1 MRRLGLF
8 VVGVVIGV
16 LLGWLAFAAAQIVA
30 PLPCG
35 QSVACLQQRVLDLK
49 DHREFLEDQLALAK
63 SLNERLTAQ
72 LAACRAPQEVR
83 PPNSS
88 TP

>member
-35 QSVACLQQRVLDLK
+35 QSAACLRYRVKDLQ
-49 DHREFLEDQLALAK
+49 DYRDFVEDQLALAK
-63 SLNERLTAQ
+63 SLNESLTAQ
-72 LAACRAPQEVR
+72 LAACRASQEGR
-83 PPNSS
+83 PRDPL